1 MLEPED
7 GGILVDE
14 GPAAGAPIVLDGV
27 TVAAFIGPAP
37 RGPVHL
43 PIAIGSIAEFRARFG
58 APGQPGNLEQQL
70 ADYFA
75 NGGERAIVVRVPSG
89 EGYGQIVLPG
99 SQGNLTL
106 RAANPGVREYLRAA
120 VDYDG
125 PGDDPRRFNLV
136 IQRVRSPGA
145 PLVEQQEIWSGISVD
160 PGSQACVADVLQ
172 ASRLVRLCGSLP
184 GARPSPT
191 VGGVCGAATYVDSR
205 ATGERNVPMTD
216 YDLVGCAQEGTGL
229 FALEQV
235 PVVDLLCLVP
245 ADPGGEIGP
254 VALFAAERYCA
265 ARNTLLLI
273 DPPRQWH
280 TVTDVV
286 RSQRERGLASA
297 NVATYFPRPGAADQ
311 EPDRGPRGSLL
322 GALAGA
328 LARRDARPHSDAL
341 LLRSRRQ
348 PATALSPG
356 ECALLARLGVNAIV
370 SRGPALLCC
379 MGEVTLARP
388 GAGPRHWEW
397 LATRRLALRIVGA
410 AARGTRWAAVR
421 PDAGQLR
428 QTVHGQLDA
437 YLRSLTRR
445 GLLAAVNGESPYAL
459 RIARAGACRPG
470 VSLAFTL
477 WLGLPGAEARSMFL
491 VEQSPREYRVSE
503 AGWQQSLALAS

>member
-7 GGILVDE
+7 GGILVEE

-27 TVAAFIGPAP
+27 TVAAFIGPAS

-43 PIAIGSIAEFRARFG
+43 PIAIGSLAEFRARFG

-89 EGYGQIVLPG
+89 EGYGQIALPG

-125 PGDDPRRFNLV
+125 LGADTRRFNLV

-160 PGSQACVADVLQ
+160 SGSEACVADVLQ

-184 GARPSPT
+184 GARPLPT
-191 VGGVCGAATYVDSR
+191 VGGVYGAAYVESR
-205 ATGERNVPMTD
+205 ATGGRNAPMTD

-297 NVATYFPRPGAADQ
+297 NVAAYFPRPGAADQ
-311 EPDRGPRGSLL
+311 DPGRGPHGSLL

-341 LLRSRRQ
+341 LLRSRRR

-356 ECALLARLGVNAIV
+356 ECTLLARLGVNAIV
-370 SRGPALLCC
+370 ARGPSLLRCA
-379 MGEVTLARP
+379 GDVTLARP
-388 GAGPRHWEW
+388 GAGPRHWES
-397 LATRRLALRIVGA
+397 LATRRLALRVVGA

-421 PDAGQLR
+421 PDAGQVR
-428 QTVHGQLDA
+428 RTVRGQLDA
-437 YLRSLTRR
+437 YLGGLTRR
-445 GLLAAVNGESPYAL
+445 GLLVAVNGESPYAL
-459 RIARAGACRPG
+459 RIEHAGACRPG

-477 WLGLPGAEARSMFL
+477 WLGLPGAEARSMFR
-491 VEQSPREYRVSE
+491 VEHSPRECRVSE
-503 AGWQQSLALAS
+503 SGWQQSLALAS